1 MKHTEPV
8 VADIASVDAP
18 RTYKKARELALRI
31 VKGIYPASKFGDG
44 FTMLTDGGRL
54 YRSKVVYKD
63 PAPQLMAAAR
73 GGRNNRAH
81 EPKPQQFFWLEV
93 DFEERRRLAAY
104 FETLARQLLEE
115 GGAEEAPLQQ

>member
-1 MKHTEPV
+1 MKHTDPV

-18 RTYKKARELALRI
+18 RNYKKARELALRI

-63 PAPQLMAAAR
+63 PAPHRAAGR
-73 GGRNNRAH
+73 GGRGTRGN
-81 EPKPQQFFWLEV
+81 EPRPQQFFWLEV
-93 DFEERRRLAAY
+93 DFEERCRLAAY

-115 GGAEEAPLQQ
+115 GGAEQVPQR

>member
-18 RTYKKARELALRI
+18 RSYKKARELALRI
-31 VKGIYPASKFGDG
+31 VKGVYPAQKFGDG

-54 YRSKVVYKD
+54 YRSKVGYKD
-63 PAPQLMAAAR
+63 PAPRLKAADR
-73 GGRNNRAH
+73 GGRGTRGN
-81 EPKPQQFFWLEV
+81 EPRPQQFFWLEV

-115 GGAEEAPLQQ
+115 GGAEDVPPR